1 MSTTVRVCHE
11 RVLPSEMF
19 RPQST
24 VRRGGTTRAVF
35 VWRKMW
41 VTGSRLRVRFLDG
54 TSEQQ
59 RIAREQASWWTEH
72 ANLSFA
78 FTNDLDAEIRITFD
92 PDDGAW
98 SYVGT
103 DCSSIARHLPTMN
116 LGFLDGGTPAHEF
129 GHAIGLAH
137 EHQNPSPG
145 IQWNEAV
152 VIRDLA
158 KPPNQWTE
166 EEARHNV
173 LDRYR
178 SNQIRGTNF
187 DPHSIMLYFFP
198 DSWVQGGKGT
208 KENHALSDLDK
219 AFIGSREAYPH
230 AAKPYVDLKVGART
244 STRADIGK
252 PGEED
257 VYRFHVTRAGNH
269 VIRTGGKTDV
279 VLKLF
284 GPNSSTRLIAE
295 DDDSG
300 VGLNARIKALLVP
313 GEYIAQVRHAK
324 KGATGTYTIRVTRD

>member
-1 MSTTVRVCHE
+1 MSTLVRVCHE
-11 RVLPSEMF
+11 RRLPHEMF

-24 VRRGGTTRAVF
+24 VRRQGTTRAVF
-35 VWRKMW
+35 EWRKMW

-54 TSEQQ
+54 THEQQ

-78 FTNDLDAEIRITFD
+78 FTNDLDADIRIAFD

-103 DCSSIARHLPTMN
+103 DCADIPRHLPTMN
-116 LGFLDGGTPAHEF
+116 LGFLDGGTAAHEF
-129 GHAIGLAH
+129 GHALGLVH
-137 EHQNPSPG
+137 EHQNPAEG
-145 IQWNEAV
+145 IRWNEDV

-166 EEARHNV
+166 EETRHNV
-173 LDRYR
+173 LNRYAR
-178 SNQIRGTNF
+178 NQIRGTNF

-198 DSWVQGGKGT
+198 DAWVVGGEGT
-208 KENHALSDLDK
+208 KDNHTLSELDMS
-219 AFIGSREAYPH
+219 FIGSREAYPNATRAH
-230 AAKPYVDLKVGART
+230 VDLKVDAKSAT
-244 STRADIGK
+244 KAEIGK

-257 VYRFHVTRAGNH
+257 VFRFVVTKAGH
-269 VIRTGGKTDV
+269 YVVRTSGKTDV
-279 VLKLF
+279 VMKLF

-300 VGLNARIKALLVP
+300 YGLNARINAALIP
-313 GEYIAQVRHAK
+313 GEYFAQVRHTK
-324 KGATGTYTIRVTRD
+324 RGATGAYSIRVNTA